1 MGTEDK
7 NTFIVLLFGSRWLCG
22 EEVPMDIKIV
32 YMTNHERRYAAIRK
46 ACDALQE
53 KGRISDLCIPVFI
66 ERTSDWNR
74 AWRRKMEGSSLV
86 MIHLMKNALKSSFWK
101 ECRSFLKKKGI
112 PYFVDAVDGDTAEHS
127 ESMTDDMVRRFR
139 EYCLYGGM
147 DNFKNL
153 WLYAN
158 SLFDS
163 SIEKPKDPEAYT
175 WAGIYDRTKDSLF
188 TTDRDEFLR
197 QWNDGKPVIGLLFYR
212 DEWIWG
218 DLSYHNA
225 FMEEAEKQGY
235 HVLPVFANG
244 VPNTSLGMPSLS
256 EVIET
261 YFMKD
266 GKAVIDALV
275 STMKFSITGNGKAG
289 LNTLKKLGVALLD
302 AYTLLVS
309 EKEWRENREGL
320 NSIEVSIAAAMPEL
334 DGAIH
339 GVPIAGRVRKEDGTV
354 EFHAIPERISRMVGK
369 AGKWAKLHRMGNEH
383 KKVAIIFHNYP
394 AKNSNIGS
402 ASGLDTM
409 ESAIRLMERMKEDG
423 YTIDFIPES
432 TEKFI
437 ELMTSHATNDISMMT
452 EKQAEEC
459 QKLSANEYIDFFH
472 TLGGEAQKRMEEEWG
487 KAPGEVMISEKGN
500 ILVPGTMDGNLFLTV
515 QPSRQYGMDPSKAYH
530 DPYIAP
536 THQYLA
542 FYYWLRNVW
551 KADAVVHMGT
561 HGNLEWLPGKS
572 VGLDEES
579 YPDIALGDLPNVYP
593 YHMTITGEGMIAK
606 RRAAGCLVG
615 YMPAPVS
622 DAGAYDEMAE
632 LEKTM
637 DEYAHLK
644 ETGNDVSDM
653 ENPILELVKKA
664 KLEND
669 MPRTEEM
676 SFDDYV
682 SELHNYIEELKDSE
696 VHVGLHIL
704 GQPLEGDLLV
714 DGILQLLRLS
724 NDGIPS
730 IYELWAEKYETD
742 LDSIQSK
749 SSEIY
754 EKEHCTYGELMVRI
768 RKETRKLIETL
779 KAGDF
784 TADAVNQA
792 LALPESGGKEEWK
805 QKLAALLHFV
815 TEELYPRIEQ
825 ASLEL
830 DHTLDGLNGKYVE
843 PGPSGSPNA
852 GGVSLL
858 PSGRNF
864 YGVDP
869 RTLPSPAGWQ
879 LGVKLGDKMIEKFIA
894 DQGMYPENI
903 GMVLWSGPNMRS
915 SGQDIAEFLYLL
927 GVKPVWQKGGLR
939 IRDLEIIPL
948 KELKRPRIDVTGRI
962 SGLFRDTLPQ
972 LAELMDKAVLLAA
985 SQDEKD
991 EDNFVRKH
999 VKEDTKLMEDEGVSA
1014 DDAWRNAAF
1023 RIFGDAPGT
1032 YGAGVNTVLDSKNW
1046 QNEDDLANV
1055 YVRWGGHVFGGGN
1068 RGVFKPE
1075 LFKKRLSSLD
1085 LTIKNEENHESNIL
1099 SSDDYN
1105 AFHGGMIAAVKSLG
1119 GKTPQSYVG
1128 DSTNRSA
1135 VGVKTVQEE
1144 MKRVFRSESMNPKYI
1159 EGLMKHGYKGA
1170 TDLANRLSIS
1180 FQWDATSG
1188 VMDDWMYEQYA
1199 KKYALDPKMQQWMK
1213 KVNPWALQNIA
1224 ETLLEADQRKM
1235 WDADDSMKEELQQLY
1250 LSVEGELEDDGDDDE

>member
-1 MGTEDK
+1 
-7 NTFIVLLFGSRWLCG
+7 
-22 EEVPMDIKIV
+22 MDIKIV
-32 YMTNHERRYAAIRK
+32 YMTNHDRRYAAIRK
-46 ACDALQE
+46 ACDLLQE
-53 KGRISDLCIPVFI
+53 DGRISDLCIPVFL
-66 ERTSDWNR
+66 EKTSDWNFS
-74 AWRRKMEGSSLV
+74 WERKMKGSSLV
-86 MIHLMKNALKSSFWK
+86 MVHLMKNALKSSFWQDCK
-101 ECRSFLKKKGI
+101 RYLDQHGI
-112 PYFVDAVDGDTAEHS
+112 PYFVDAVDEGTAEHS
-127 ESMTDDMVRRFR
+127 ESITDEMMKCFR

-147 DNFKNL
+147 ENFKNL

-158 SLFDS
+158 SLFDP
-163 SIEKPKDPEAYT
+163 SIEKPEKPEPFA
-175 WAGIYDRTKDSLF
+175 WSGIYDRNEESLF
-188 TTDRDEFLR
+188 TTDRDGFLEKYCKE
-197 QWNDGKPVIGLLFYR
+197 NKPVIGLLFYR
-212 DEWIWG
+212 EEWIWG
-218 DLSYHNA
+218 DLAYQNA
-225 FMEEAEKQGY
+225 FIDEAEKQGY
-235 HVLPVFANG
+235 HVIPAFANAS
-244 VPNTSLGMPSLS
+244 PDTSAGMPTLV
-256 EVIET
+256 EVLDN

-266 GKAVIDALV
+266 GKPVIDALV
-275 STMKFSITGNGKAG
+275 STMKFSLTGTGKAS
-289 LNTLKKLGVALLD
+289 LDKFKELGVPLLD

-309 EKEWRENREGL
+309 EKEWRDNKEGL
-320 NSIEVSIAAAMPEL
+320 NSIETSIAAAMPEL
-334 DGAIH
+334 DGFIH

-354 EFHAIPERISRMVGK
+354 EFVPIPERISRMVSK
-369 AGKWAKLHRMGNEH
+369 AGKWASLHRLKNKD
-383 KKVAIIFHNYP
+383 KKIAIIFHNYP

-409 ESAIRLMERMKEDG
+409 ESTIRLMNRMKEEG

-432 TEKFI
+432 TDKFI

-452 EKQAEEC
+452 EEQAEEC
-459 QKLSANEYIDFFH
+459 QKLSAKEYIDFFH
-472 TLGGEAQKRMEEEWG
+472 TLGGDAQKRMEDEWG

-551 KADAVVHMGT
+551 KADAVIHMGT

-579 YPDIALGDLPNVYP
+579 YPDIALGDLPNIYP

-606 RRAAGCLVG
+606 RRAAGCLIG

-622 DAGAYDEMAE
+622 DAGAYDEISE

-653 ENPILELVKKA
+653 EKPLLELVQKA

-669 MPRTEEM
+669 VPRGEDE

-682 SELHNYIEELKDSE
+682 SDLHNYIEELKDSE

-704 GQPLEGDLLV
+704 GQPLEGDLLI

-724 NDGIPS
+724 NEKIPS
-730 IYELWAEKYETD
+730 IYDLWAEKYDTT
-742 LDSIQSK
+742 LDTIQTHA
-749 SSEIY
+749 SEID
-754 EKEHCTYGELMVRI
+754 EAQNCTYSELMSRI
-768 RKETRKLIETL
+768 RKETRKVIETL
-779 KAGDF
+779 NKAGFNDS
-784 TADAVNQA
+784 AAAEAMN
-792 LALPESGGKEEWK
+792 LPETEGTESWRVKLK
-805 QKLAALLHFV
+805 QLLDFV
-815 TEELYPRIEQ
+815 ITEIYPRIAKTTQ
-825 ASLEL
+825 EL
-830 DHTLDGLNGKYVE
+830 DHTLDALDGRYVE

-852 GGVSLL
+852 GGVNLL

-869 RTLPSPAGWQ
+869 RTMPSPAGWQ
-879 LGVKLGDKMIEKFIA
+879 LGVKLGDRMIEKFIA
-894 DQGMYPENI
+894 DQGKYPENI

-915 SGQDIAEFLYLL
+915 SGQDIAEFLYML
-927 GVKPVWQKGGLR
+927 GVRPVWQKGSLR
-939 IRDLEIIPL
+939 INGLEIIPL

-972 LAELMDKAVLLAA
+972 LAELMDDAVLLAA
-985 SQDEKD
+985 SQDESD

-999 VKEDTKLMEDEGVSA
+999 IKEDTKMMTDEGVDA

-1046 QNEDDLANV
+1046 QNENDLASI

-1068 RGVFKPE
+1068 RGTFKPE
-1075 LFKKRLSSLD
+1075 LFKKRLASLD
-1085 LTIKNEENHESNIL
+1085 LTVKNEENHESNIL

-1144 MKRVFRSESMNPKYI
+1144 MKRVFRTESMNPKYI

-1188 VMDDWMYEQYA
+1188 VMDDWMYDQYA

-1224 ETLLEADQRKM
+1224 EILLEADQRKM
-1235 WDADDSMKEELQQLY
+1235 WNANDEMKDELQQLY